1 MSTQSRQGKMPTWQ
15 RCFTQLT
22 MLGCSLT
29 GISYLTGHE
38 FDIWRDLLGAHS
50 VLAWHG
56 ITGMLA
62 ILALGSALPFH
73 LKAGLKSKRKKWSGM
88 SQLVFLSALLITGTL
103 LYYGPIHIR
112 DFIIQAHW
120 TVGLIFFVIFLLHGV
135 ISIKP
140 KH

>member
-1 MSTQSRQGKMPTWQ
+1 MNLIFGT
-15 RCFTQLT
+15 
-22 MLGCSLT
+22 
-29 GISYLTGHE
+29 I
-38 FDIWRDLLGAHS
+38 S

-62 ILALGSALPFH
+62 ILALGSVLPFH
-73 LKAGLKSKRKKWSGM
+73 LKAGLKSKRKIWSGM
-88 SQLVFLSALLITGTL
+88 GQLLFLTALLITGTL

-120 TVGLIFFVIFLLHGV
+120 TVGLIFFAIFLLHGV